1 MTPLKM
7 GSKRIVAPTSEA
19 VTAQTRALE
28 AALELGGAQLDV
40 RAAGAAREIIA
51 KTGARVAL
59 SGDHTVVALAG
70 ATGSGKSSLFN
81 ALAGA
86 DLAAIGARRPTTATP
101 TAAVWGPDPAGELL
115 DWLEVSQR
123 HGVGAL
129 RHGAT
134 DDDDAPGGL
143 GAPGVLGALD
153 GLVLLDLPDFDSRV
167 ERHREEAD
175 RVLGLCDVF
184 VWVTDPQKYADAALH
199 DDYISKLAGY
209 EGVMLAVLNQVDL
222 LDDAGVDACVG
233 DLRKLLEDDGVPIAQ
248 VLATSARTGT
258 GLPALRQRLAN
269 AVAGHA
275 SSRQRLSADLTAVA
289 RRLRTGVADKEPR
302 LAAAADGRLVTA
314 LARAAGVP
322 VVLQAV
328 EDDYRRES
336 LARTGWIFTRW
347 GRKLKPDPL
356 GRLRLDRSS
365 VLSDVDV
372 SDVRAVLG
380 RSSIPPPSPAAR
392 SAVRLATRELTD
404 EASAGLPVP
413 WALAVAEVAEPEE
426 DRLDQALDRAVV
438 STSLRARSPRWWQ
451 FVGALQWIL
460 GVATVLGL
468 VWLVVLGVLGWLQ
481 LPPVDTPAL
490 GPLSW
495 PFLLFVGGLLLGI
508 GLAAVSRAATRRG
521 AVRRRQLIAGRLD
534 EAIGL
539 VADER
544 LVTPVREVLDRHQ
557 GARTSLEQVVHG

>member
-1 MTPLKM
+1 MSPLRM
-7 GSKRIVAPTSEA
+7 GAKRIVAPTYEA
-19 VTAQTRALE
+19 VVAQSHALATALD
-28 AALELGGAQLDV
+28 LGGPQLDV
-40 RAAGAAREIIA
+40 RAATAAREIVA

-86 DLAAIGARRPTTATP
+86 DLATIGARRPTTATP
-101 TAAVWGPDPAGELL
+101 SAAVWGPDPAGGLL

-123 HGVGAL
+123 HVVAGAS
-129 RHGAT
+129 GDEA
-134 DDDDAPGGL
+134 
-143 GAPGVLGALD
+143 VVGALD
-153 GLVLLDLPDFDSRV
+153 GLVLLDLPDVDSRV
-167 ERHREEAD
+167 DRHRAEAE

-184 VWVTDPQKYADAALH
+184 VWVTDPQKYADATLH
-199 DDYISKLAGY
+199 DHYVRKLAGY

-222 LDDAGVDACVG
+222 LDDDGVAACLA
-233 DLRKLLEDDGVPIAQ
+233 DLRRLLEDDGVPIAQ
-248 VLATSARTGT
+248 VLATSARSGA
-258 GLPALRQRLAN
+258 GLPVLRQRLAN

-275 SSRQRLSADLTAVA
+275 AGRQRLSADLTAAA
-289 RRLRTGVADKEPR
+289 RKLREGVADTEP
-302 LAAAADGRLVTA
+302 LLDPAADGRLEAA

-347 GRKLKPDPL
+347 GRKIKPDPL
-356 GRLRLDRSS
+356 GRLRLDKSS
-365 VLSDVDV
+365 VLTEVDV

-380 RSSIPPPSPAAR
+380 RSSIPAPSPAAR

-404 EASAGLPVP
+404 RASAGLPVP
-413 WALAVAEVAEPEE
+413 WALAVADVAEPEE

-438 STSLRARSPRWWQ
+438 GTSLRARSPRWWP
-451 FVGALQWIL
+451 VLGVLQWAL
-460 GVATVLGL
+460 GVAAVLGL

-481 LPPVDTPAL
+481 LPRVDTPSL
-490 GPLSW
+490 GPFAV
-495 PFLLFVGGLLLGI
+495 PFLLLVAGLLLGV
-508 GLAAVSRAATRRG
+508 GLAALSRAATRRG
-521 AVRRRQLIAGRLD
+521 AVRRRNLIAGRLD
-534 EAIGL
+534 EAIGV

-544 LVTPVREVLDRHQ
+544 LVAPVRAVLERHRDV
-557 GARTSLEQVVHG
+557 RTSLEQAVRA